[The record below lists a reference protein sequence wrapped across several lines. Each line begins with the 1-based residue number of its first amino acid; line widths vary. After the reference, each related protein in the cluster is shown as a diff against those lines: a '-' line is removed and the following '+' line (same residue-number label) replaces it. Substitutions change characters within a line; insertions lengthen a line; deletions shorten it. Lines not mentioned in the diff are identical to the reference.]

1 MDPLSLSIFC
11 RKRPAQLDTLYH
23 LIDAV
28 TPLASSASSAAAAS
42 LYYRPLPGSEL
53 GRQCQA
59 AFTTLQKLEA
69 DEDFV
74 EYLHNR
80 QPSQTPYTD
89 TLLDSLT
96 ALVNTPRQPKPAIP
110 EVFTLCNQP
119 VVLRDIPTYWT
130 MDAEVLL
137 AILHRVG
144 DGLKSDGSVR
154 FDLALKYY
162 GLVPHSPA
170 TPAQWSTLLD
180 TLRECCALLALGH
193 ADYSNDLE
201 SLLGDAGDAIIVGVT
216 RALEEEHGKS
226 LFSHILPDTFFAPQQ
241 KLARSQPTALLS
253 EYLHQPHSLAVG
265 RRIVSALDW
274 FGADPTQDCP
284 RAVLVKLVWRALWLS
299 IKPHDTA
306 QYDNELNRLIAPCAS
321 YAQIRESLL
330 HDYQRELGVDA
341 HGAAL
346 VLCVAKAHIASEV
359 WVDGIPDELSYGTT
373 SAWVHFKSGFLLAEC
388 LEPGAS
394 RVFTFD
400 ELHNLSAEYFR
411 ACEGDTRRQTL
422 VTLARLPPTL
432 HWAQANGLLPVQKQR
447 YTPEQV
453 TQAVAALERHEREVI
468 EAIKQIVL
476 RPPGRAQFN
485 SDQAH
490 DTAFYAY
497 LQTPKAAYKKLI
509 KTLLAQ
515 IPPSVG
521 DIERDEVRVY
531 ALREPLRDV
540 EANFETPRRTSAV
553 RGRTGFILRLSNPR
567 LADTAC
573 YIEVFPALGVI
584 RVRDDIRSLL
594 IGGVVKTQSIGAA
607 TRRGKG
613 TFRCGTLLAFDWPAY
628 RNGATPRPGQH
639 HTLIAE
645 PVGEVLAP
653 LHRPV
658 SQVSRATNHLYGARA
673 EALAQ
678 MIAEQHFFCD
688 EATLLENIRE
698 ATKVLDIGEYL
709 VERMVFWGK
718 ILVPFW
724 GAIED
729 LNSSDPER
737 VALGGLGFFA
747 DIVGFAL
754 PIGKY
759 VAGSARVM
767 VQSGRAGIRLA
778 LPALKTL
785 TRQLIIQVLDELN
798 PLSALPTLLQMGH
811 YYSLK
816 LFYKTLNKLGEW
828 ADEMIPASRLIP
840 VNPADWAPRQA
851 GDRLFVVADTPNVPL
866 RNVGSTAQPDWRLI
880 DAASDS
886 VFGPRFRE
894 PVTVMSNSDP
904 HISRYAVSAHWI
916 SGLKPDSRGIFHRR
930 EYGQAFVCNIDER
943 GEIAVYQIREHSYG
957 YLKEI
962 AEGSANSFTVALI
975 NPKTNRDLGIRLSSV
990 QPGHWFSSPTRLAG
1004 GAPDGL
1010 NVLTPPTL
1018 QKWSA
1023 FSEMALKLAADAF
1036 IKKHNLDPA
1045 AFHQFVH
1052 TRGEL
1057 RGRGQEMLDQANRAR
1072 VPVALKNLQRWR
1084 RMPQAMRVKRTREG
1098 YAHDHNLDPQAFI
1111 DHVNMDGSFTP
1122 LGKVLEKHSLQQSF
1136 SPLTRQDLEDWHRL
1150 HAQAQA
1156 QPHRSMEH
1164 FLDQRNLN
1172 PVKWRQY
1179 VEDNG
1184 QLTQAGRLA
1193 VFFDQPLPNTPL
1205 ARKRTVPAPA
1215 ASPSKDSTTQT
1226 SPREPDT
1233 EQPTLAAKRSR
1244 THYDAD
1250 RPDGHQINNAAPI
1263 LQDPYNVN
1271 RSLTA
1276 ELEGAVEQIRIT
1288 NDCGLFDGLREPK
1301 RQRVIEA
1308 VTEDIQDWI
1317 TKEGRHHDLLSEL
1330 FEVKK
1335 LDDGPERGY
1344 SLVARRDIQHF
1355 DVLGPYTGRLHL
1367 NDASLSAD
1375 ILEHGMQRVSD
1386 YLFQTA
1392 TEGATISGHGNSNM
1406 LSLINTGQMPGA
1418 PRVGNDNV
1426 AAVYAGKYMVFL
1438 IAKDDIRAGSELLM
1452 DYGPAYWQRPSS

>member
-1 MDPLSLSIFC
+1 MDPLSSSIFC
-11 RKRPAQLDTLYH
+11 RERPAQLDTLYH

-28 TPLASSASSAAAAS
+28 TPLASPASSAAAAR

-144 DGLKSDGSVR
+144 DGLRSDGSVR

-170 TPAQWSTLLD
+170 MPAQWHRLLD

-193 ADYSNDLE
+193 ADHNNDLE
-201 SLLGDAGDAIIVGVT
+201 PLLGDAGDAIIVGVT

-253 EYLHQPHSLAVG
+253 EYLHQPHSLEVG

-299 IKPHDTA
+299 IKPQDAA
-306 QYDNELNRLIAPCAS
+306 QYDNELNRLIEPCAR

-359 WVDGIPDELSYGTT
+359 WVEDIPDELSYGTT

-388 LEPGAS
+388 LAPGAA
-394 RVFTFD
+394 RGFTFD

-411 ACEGDTRRQTL
+411 ACEGDTGRQAL

-468 EAIKQIVL
+468 EAVKQLVL
-476 RPPGRAQFN
+476 RPPGRAQFS

-490 DTAFYAY
+490 DTAFYTY

-515 IPPSVG
+515 IPPAVG

-840 VNPADWAPRQA
+840 VNPAGWAPRQA

-962 AEGSANSFTVALI
+962 AEGSANSFTVALV

-990 QPGHWFSSPTRLAG
+990 QPGHWFSSSTRLAG

-1036 IKKHNLDPA
+1036 IKKHKLDPA

-1111 DHVNMDGSFTP
+1111 DHVNMDGSLTP

-1150 HAQAQA
+1150 HAQT

-1205 ARKRTVPAPA
+1205 ARKRTVPVPA

-1276 ELEGAVEQIRIT
+1276 DLEGAVEQIRIT

-1317 TKEGRHHDLLSEL
+1317 IKEGRHHDLLSEL

-1452 DYGPAYWQRPSS
+1452 DYGPAYWSRPSP